1 MFEVSPVDALLSHA
15 YTALWGPLLSN
26 SSVENAFLLHS
37 QFLHRNTLPS
47 GYVNLLKVCLKVE
60 LKGKVVALC
69 TQALGL
75 IPGIVFLKVFK
86 IIHEVLNYLDYFYLT
101 NRNFHLLHSSSQSA
115 LNPLDF
121 S

>member
-26 SSVENAFLLHS
+26 SSVENALLLHS
-37 QFLHRNTLPS
+37 QFVHRNTLPS

-60 LKGKVVALC
+60 LRGKVVALY

-86 IIHEVLNYLDYFYLT
+86 IIHEVLNY
-101 NRNFHLLHSSSQSA
+101 
-115 LNPLDF
+115 
-121 S
+121 